1 MSIDDFQEIY
11 HQYNEQAT
19 QEHRLRM
26 EEHRASVV
34 TLVNLLPHYKET
46 LKAQEVWPFPW
57 DEKKQKK
64 KNRPQSSKERMLM
77 LAEKWRKK

>member
-26 EEHRASVV
+26 EEHRASVI

-57 DEKKQKK
+57 DKKQEKKNKPK
-64 KNRPQSSKERMLM
+64 ASKERMLM